1 MTDSRLKRIFLS
13 YSYHDKSQAE
23 KIAKRLMN
31 TGFEVVSDYSNL
43 SSDRYMFDEIK
54 YLFQSSDFVLIL
66 LSKSLFESS
75 NFRLEYSRDFFYQTR
90 QRKVTIIPVLIEKCD
105 IPSDLIEFEIFSLTN
120 DFEKGFDRLLKRIK
134 AIPEISFDNF
144 SATRFEELVFDLLK
158 AYGFI
163 NIQREQ
169 TINDKGVDFIAEF
182 LSRSPFGLKTKEVW
196 MIETKFYSESRF
208 DIKAIKQIV
217 ELYKHKNKEGA
228 KVLLVTNS
236 QFTSVVEEYLEDLK
250 RSDII
255 EIDLI
260 DGLLLKKLIAK
271 RSRLLNKYF
280 LK

>member
-1 MTDSRLKRIFLS
+1 MTDTRRKRIYLS
-13 YSYHDKSQAE
+13 YSYHDKSKAE
-23 KIAKRLMN
+23 EIADRLK
-31 TGFEVVSDYSNL
+31 TTDLDIVSDYSNL
-43 SSDRYMFDEIK
+43 SSDKYMFDEIR
-54 YLFQSSDFVLIL
+54 YSFHSSDFVLIL

-75 NFRLEYSRDFFYQTR
+75 NFKFEYSKDFFYHTR

-105 IPSDLIEFEIFSLTN
+105 IPSDLLEFEIFNLTN
-120 DFEKGFDRLLKRIK
+120 DFEKGFDRLLKRIM

-144 SATRFEELVFDLLK
+144 SPTQFEELVFDLLK
-158 AYGFI
+158 SYGFI

-169 TINDKGVDFIAEF
+169 RFNDKGVDFMAEY
-182 LSRSPFGLKTKEVW
+182 LSRSPFGQKRKEVW

-217 ELYKHKNKEGA
+217 DLYKYINKEDA
-228 KVLLVTNS
+228 KVLLITNS
-236 QFTSVVEEYLEDLK
+236 QLTSVVEEYLEDLK
-250 RSDII
+250 RSNYV
-255 EIDLI
+255 EIDVI

>member
-1 MTDSRLKRIFLS
+1 
-13 YSYHDKSQAE
+13 
-23 KIAKRLMN
+23 MN